1 VTWAS
6 RIPFAGWLW
15 LLSGLPVGLIL
26 MWSPPPVW
34 VAFFTFSVWLEVG
47 DAMLSIVFA
56 WTDGRYRRLILSNSR
71 KYILLPGALFVRSP
85 LRSERQRVS
94 AGPRS

>member
-15 LLSGLPVGLIL
+15 LLSGLPVGLVL

-34 VAFFTFSVWLEVG
+34 VAFFTFAVCLEVG
-47 DAMLSIVFA
+47 HALSPIVFA
-56 WTDGRYRRLILSNSR
+56 WTDGRYRRLIFKYPR
-71 KYILLPGALFVRSP
+71 K
-85 LRSERQRVS
+85 
-94 AGPRS
+94 